1 MTSILITVIYF
12 HVYDN
17 MSREMNRNNKVQ
29 RLLILERILGL
40 NYFKENNI
48 VSINILVIDD
58 EKEIA
63 DLIEVYLKNENYNV
77 FKFYT
82 AKEAL
87 HCIDTEKLDLAVLDI
102 MIPDIDG
109 FTILR
114 KIREKFNYPV
124 IMLTAKEEEIDKIN
138 GLSLGADDYITKPFR
153 PLELIARVK
162 AQIRR
167 STKYNQDTKQ
177 NEDIIDFAGLVL
189 NHNTRQVFLNE
200 RQLALTPTEF
210 SILWFLSSNR
220 GRVISLEELFKEV
233 WKEKYFNSNNT
244 VMVHIRHL
252 REKMNDSAENPKFI
266 KTVWGVGYTIEK

>member
-1 MTSILITVIYF
+1 M
-12 HVYDN
+12 
-17 MSREMNRNNKVQ
+17 
-29 RLLILERILGL
+29 
-40 NYFKENNI
+40 
-48 VSINILVIDD
+48 SINILVIDD

-87 HCIDTEKLDLAVLDI
+87 HCIDTVKLDLAILDI
-102 MIPDIDG
+102 MIPGIDG

-114 KIREKFNYPV
+114 KIREKFNFPV

-138 GLSLGADDYITKPFR
+138 GFSLGADDYITKPFR

-167 STKYNQDTKQ
+167 FTKYNQDTKQ

-220 GRVISLEELFKEV
+220 GRVISSEELFKEV

-252 REKMNDSAENPKFI
+252 REKMNDSAEKPKFI